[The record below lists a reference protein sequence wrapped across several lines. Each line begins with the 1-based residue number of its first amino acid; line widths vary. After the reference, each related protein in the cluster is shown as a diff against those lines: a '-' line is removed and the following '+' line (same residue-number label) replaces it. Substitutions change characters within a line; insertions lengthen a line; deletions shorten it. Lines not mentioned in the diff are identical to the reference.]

1 MRTRSIAGA
10 LLPLAVLGLAL
21 ALAAPA
27 LGQSGVASVGHYV
40 PRAGDSLAYSE
51 EIVLDNGVGNYTGY
65 TEHDFING
73 SISVGAIS
81 TNGNGSVATHYAS
94 TGNWSNNQG
103 QSQFS
108 GEHGWFGFSYQSY
121 LYVNGTDNQ
130 TGYTNPFVWFY
141 VNNTVGVGGSV
152 TLLNS
157 PLTVDAVA
165 AAYPMASSP
174 TGYVVTI
181 RAEGNGSY
189 QRNDIY
195 GVFTATYT
203 WIAYFDPSTG
213 YIVGYQYTE
222 QDSSSSGGFTWTDT
236 LTDTHTSFPLTAASA
251 PPPPSS
257 SSSGGLSET
266 LVVVLVVVV
275 VVVIAL
281 VVVLA
286 VRSRRRSRPG
296 LANAAL
302 PQHAAPGAPPFR
314 TTFQPPPVN
323 LVPSGQP
330 AVQQIVIRETVKVP
344 CAYCGTLMDSTATVC
359 PKCGAPRT

>member
-1 MRTRSIAGA
+1 MKTGPITGV
-10 LLPLAVLGLAL
+10 LLLLAVLGLAL
-21 ALAAPA
+21 ALASPA
-27 LGQSGVASVGHYV
+27 LAQSPAAPVSHYV
-40 PRAGDSLAYSE
+40 PRAGDSLTYSE
-51 EIVLDNGVGNYTGY
+51 EIVLDNGYGNYTGY

-73 SISVGAIS
+73 SISVGAVA
-81 TNGNGSVATHYAS
+81 GNGSVATHYAS

-103 QSQFS
+103 QSEFS

-141 VNNTVGVGGSV
+141 VNNTVGVGGGV

-157 PLTVDAVA
+157 PLTVDALA

-195 GVFTATYT
+195 GIFTATYT
-203 WIAYFDPSTG
+203 WVAYFDPSTG

-236 LTDTHTSFPLTAASA
+236 LSDTHTSFPLTAASA
-251 PPPPSS
+251 PPTPS
-257 SSSGGLSET
+257 SSSGGFSET
-266 LVVVLVVVV
+266 LVVLIVVVV
-275 VVVIAL
+275 VVVIAIL
-281 VVVLA
+281 VLVA
-286 VRSRRRSRPG
+286 VRARRRSRPG
-296 LANAAL
+296 LANASL
-302 PQHAAPGAPPFR
+302 PQHAAPGAPAFAR
-314 TTFQPPPVN
+314 TFQPPPVD
-323 LVPSGQP
+323 LVPGGQP